1 MPTDE
6 LETQLPTA
14 DAAVPSAGEAATAP
28 PPRVRKL
35 GRLEPVALPL
45 VWLGIVVLFSILKP
59 HEFLTSAN
67 LDSIL
72 SSQAPLV
79 VVSLGLMIVLMAGD
93 FDLSIAAVL
102 SLTAMIIAILNV
114 NHGFAIIPAIL
125 IALACATVVGAIN
138 GFIIVVLGVDSFITT
153 LAMGTL
159 VQGVVLWI
167 SGSNTFTGVSHD
179 LVSVVIVDRLF
190 SVPLEFYFALLV
202 AVVLWYVLRY
212 MPIGRRLL
220 VVGRSRDV
228 ARLSGIRVGAI
239 RWGALIATSLIAG
252 LGGILYVGTS
262 GAAGPSSGLELLL
275 PAFAG
280 AFLGATTVQPGRV
293 NPWGTVI
300 AVYFLVTGI
309 TGLELLGAQPYVQ
322 DLFYGV
328 TLVLAVAFS
337 QALRRGRLQKGI

>member
-6 LETQLPTA
+6 LETQRPTA
-14 DAAVPSAGEAATAP
+14 DATAPTEAGTGTAP
-28 PPRVRKL
+28 PSRAKKL

-45 VWLGIVVLFSILKP
+45 VWLAIVVLFSVLKP

-79 VVSLGLMIVLMAGD
+79 VVSLGLTIALIAGD
-93 FDLSIAAVL
+93 FDLSIAAVVG
-102 SLTAMIIAILNV
+102 LTAMMIASLNV
-114 NHGFAIIPAIL
+114 NHGFGIIPAIL
-125 IALACATVVGAIN
+125 IALACATMVGVIN
-138 GFIIVVLGVDSFITT
+138 GFIVVVLGVDSFITT
-153 LAMGTL
+153 LGMGTL

-179 LVSVVIVDRLF
+179 LVNVVIVDRLF

-228 ARLSGIRVGAI
+228 ARLSGIRVGAT
-239 RWGALIATSLIAG
+239 RWGALIATSTIAG
-252 LGGILYVGTS
+252 LAGILYVGTS
-262 GAAGPSSGLELLL
+262 GSAGPSSGLELLL

-280 AFLGATTVQPGRV
+280 GFLGATTIQPGRV
-293 NPWGTVI
+293 NVWGTVI

-328 TLVLAVAFS
+328 SLILAVAFS
-337 QALRRGRLQKGI
+337 QALRRRRLQKGT